1 MLARKCGITVPDFRL
16 INGKY
21 FATKRF
27 DIEDGNRLHIATAGA
42 ILNESIMQPQLDY
55 KTLLHLTSYL
65 TQDPKQ
71 VDEYLKQI
79 ISILFIDKPQKF
91 FI

>member
-42 ILNESIMQPQLDY
+42 ILNESIMQP
-55 KTLLHLTSYL
+55 K
-65 TQDPKQ
+65 
-71 VDEYLKQI
+71 
-79 ISILFIDKPQKF
+79 
-91 FI
+91 